1 MTPSLGQALTG
12 LVSTNAASKSAAP
25 AAKNEDASFGD
36 LLRGAEKQSAQ
47 ENQQPAETGPHDVRW
62 NRRAFA
68 NPGKAQPDGNATTRT
83 AAPKPP
89 VGKAV
94 ENDADTD
101 ADKASTDAE
110 PGARDA
116 NASPLQ
122 DSLPLLMALN
132 DIGRFQA
139 SAKAGGHEDAG
150 DGQTNEP
157 ALDGQPPA
165 SRQLLSALKKS
176 DATSGPEAHDPG
188 AFSRSERASNAEDFP
203 GKLRQPEAISAV
215 FKDLPRRDD
224 GAAAL
229 PQDQAPT
236 DVSAAPAKRPGP
248 SSKTL
253 DAIRSAT
260 PAEQAK
266 QSSSAARI
274 DVVAEQSFPAPA
286 QNPLSQTASALI
298 DALASDKGLPQAFS
312 TASAASQP
320 ATSVA
325 VPTHILKI
333 ELHPAELGMVT
344 ASLRLSGEQL
354 SIELKP
360 ETHEAHRRL
369 AADSEAITKSL
380 RDLGF
385 DVDKVTILQPSIA
398 TTATA
403 RADAGSSMPMSAGRE
418 QPSFQPGGS
427 SGNNAGSGGQ
437 QPGRNPSNDTPDP
450 GRGASPA
457 RERAGDGMFI

>member
-1 MTPSLGQALTG
+1 MTSSLGHALTG
-12 LVSTNAASKSAAP
+12 LVSTNVTSKSAAP
-25 AAKNEDASFGD
+25 AAKNEATSFGD

-47 ENQQPAETGPHDVRW
+47 ENQQPAETGPHDARW

-68 NPGKAQPDGNATTRT
+68 NAGKAQPDGNATATT

-89 VGKAV
+89 AGKAV
-94 ENDADTD
+94 DSDADTD
-101 ADKASTDAE
+101 TDTASKETDTA
-110 PGARDA
+110 ARSA

-139 SAKAGGHEDAG
+139 SAKAGGQEDAG
-150 DGQTNEP
+150 DGQASEP
-157 ALDGQPPA
+157 APGGQPPA
-165 SRQLLSALKKS
+165 QLLSTLKKS
-176 DATSGPEAHDPG
+176 DATPGLETPDPG
-188 AFSRSERASNAEDFP
+188 AFSRSERAASAEDFP

-224 GAAAL
+224 GAAS
-229 PQDQAPT
+229 PPEDQTPV
-236 DVSAAPAKRPGP
+236 DVAASPAKRSAP
-248 SSKTL
+248 SSKAL

-260 PAEQAK
+260 PSEQAK

-274 DVVAEQSFPAPA
+274 DVVHEQSFPAPA

-312 TASAASQP
+312 TTSPGSQP
-320 ATSVA
+320 VASVA

-360 ETHEAHRRL
+360 ETHDAHRRL
-369 AADSEAITKSL
+369 AADSEAIVKSL
-380 RDLGF
+380 RGLGF
-385 DVDKVTILQPSIA
+385 DVDKVTVLQPS
-398 TTATA
+398 
-403 RADAGSSMPMSAGRE
+403 
-418 QPSFQPGGS
+418 
-427 SGNNAGSGGQ
+427 
-437 QPGRNPSNDTPDP
+437 
-450 GRGASPA
+450 
-457 RERAGDGMFI
+457 